1 MKALTIRQPWAWLIC
16 HSGKRIE
23 NRGWAPAY
31 RGPLL
36 IHAGKACTTVEVDD
50 ARAFLRQRGLP
61 VPSLAEIARAPLGA
75 VVAEAE
81 LVDVV
86 RESEDPW
93 FVGPVGWVLEGV
105 RVLERPVPAR
115 GAQGLFD
122 LAWELPEAPEVYPAA
137 EPRPVRPAAPMK
149 PGAPE
154 ILPHP
159 PREVR
164 AVTLVLGNGQRQY
177 FRHERR
183 TGIAK
188 TIEVTE
194 SEVVVVDEWR
204 LRMTF
209 PRALCLEIIEEP
221 LETP

>member
-36 IHAGKACTTVEVDD
+36 IHAGKACTAAEIDD
-50 ARAFLRQRGLP
+50 ARAFLRSRRLP
-61 VPSLAEIARAPLGA
+61 VPSLVELAGMPYGA

-86 RESEDPW
+86 RESDDPW
-93 FVGPVGWVLEGV
+93 FVGPVGWVIEGV
-105 RVLERPVPAR
+105 RMLERPVPAR
-115 GAQGLFD
+115 GAQGLFEI
-122 LAWELPEAPEVYPAA
+122 AWELPEATEVYPAA
-137 EPRPVRPAAPMK
+137 DRATRPAAPMK
-149 PGAPE
+149 PAAPE

-159 PREVR
+159 PRQVR
-164 AVTLVLGNGQRQY
+164 AVTVRLRNGRQEY

-188 TIEVTE
+188 TVEVTDDH
-194 SEVVVVDEWR
+194 VLVVDEWR
-204 LRMTF
+204 VPSTF
-209 PRALCLEIIEEP
+209 ARADCLEIIEEP